1 MVSNLFSVLSRSSD
15 SWLDCVCVWIRKND
29 VTTRYQSGQSVSRQ
43 LNMDWYI
50 SNDFQQ
56 IVEHAKSER
65 KSAVFSRFCCMSFF
79 PYNAKQTPSVSNR
92 SQTNTKLAKCSWYC
106 VNAVC
111 NNVVVHA
118 HTTNGN
124 SSNSS
129 RAHRETIHT
138 QPQSHTVQFSWLPRA
153 STLFARLLAHNK

>member
-79 PYNAKQTPSVSNR
+79 SLQRK
-92 SQTNTKLAKCSWYC
+92 TNTKRLKSK
-106 VNAVC
+106 
-111 NNVVVHA
+111 
-118 HTTNGN
+118 
-124 SSNSS
+124 SN
-129 RAHRETIHT
+129 EY
-138 QPQSHTVQFSWLPRA
+138 
-153 STLFARLLAHNK
+153 